1 MCCVDS
7 IFFDFFSDQFFSSV
21 ASNNGNNLDMSCS
34 GETGGKSHVP
44 GSGHEIRLIS
54 STNIVSYGSADIT
67 GVDVVCNVP

>member
-1 MCCVDS
+1 
-7 IFFDFFSDQFFSSV
+7 
-21 ASNNGNNLDMSCS
+21 MSCS

-44 GSGHEIRLIS
+44 GSGHEIGLIS